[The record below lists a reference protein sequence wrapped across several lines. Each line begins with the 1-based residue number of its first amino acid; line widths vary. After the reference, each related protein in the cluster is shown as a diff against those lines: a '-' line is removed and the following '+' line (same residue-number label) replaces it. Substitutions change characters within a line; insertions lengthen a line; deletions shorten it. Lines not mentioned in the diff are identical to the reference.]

1 MDWNDLRYF
10 LAVSRAGTLAG
21 AARELGV
28 EHTTVGRRIAALESA
43 LGVRLFSRGPE
54 GFSLTAAGKDV
65 VPRAEGIAAHV
76 DAIARL
82 VLGTD
87 QRAEGRV
94 RLTIPDALNGY
105 TMQALAQLRELHP
118 TLMVEIL
125 CDNRDLDI
133 RRGEADIAVRLRD
146 TRDPELIGRRIGGAA
161 WALYASPAYIVR
173 KGKPVSAEELRGHDV
188 IGFDVSL
195 AGVPGAVWLHAHA
208 GGANMVLRGN
218 SVAAVFD
225 ATLVGLGLAP
235 LPRFMADPAPGLLR
249 VTPEIVGSRDIM
261 LVVHPDLARVARV
274 RATMDFLI
282 ELFARD
288 TELWSGAAPRPD

>member
-54 GFSLTAAGKDV
+54 GFSLTLAGNDI
-65 VPRAEGIAAHV
+65 VPRVEGIAAHV
-76 DAIARL
+76 DAIERL
-82 VLGTD
+82 VSGTD
-87 QRAEGRV
+87 QRPEGRV
-94 RLTIPDALNGY
+94 RLTIPDALNAY

-118 TLMVEIL
+118 ALMVEIL
-125 CDNRDLDI
+125 CDNRDLDL
-133 RRGEADIAVRLRD
+133 RRGEADLAVRLRD

-161 WALYASPAYIVR
+161 WALYASPAYIAR
-173 KGKPVSAEELRGHDV
+173 KGKPPSAEELQGHDV
-188 IGFDVSL
+188 IGFDASL
-195 AGVPGAVWLHAHA
+195 AGVPGAVWLRAH
-208 GGANMVLRGN
+208 GGSANMVLRGN

-235 LPRFMADPAPGLLR
+235 LPCFMADPAPGLVR

-261 LVVHPDLARVARV
+261 LVVHPDLAKVARV

-288 TELWSGAAPRPD
+288 AELWSGASP